1 MSSPVE
7 RAAFSAVCWD
17 DRPGGGGQPI
27 CTGLPAGWRTG
38 PPIRLSASPAHP
50 ASSFGGS
57 AVCAGALLG
66 VAVFGFCG
74 VRRGYSAGLYS
85 RSFGGRAGMGR
96 HCRQGLAARIYPNV
110 EAFGCGVGTFHTSRK
125 ENNKNLYKNRKKTIC
140 NRAKMGYN
148 KTESRAKEKGRCRRW
163 KTERSAWF
171 SAGAVWP

>member
-1 MSSPVE
+1 MSSPGE

-27 CTGLPAGWRTG
+27 CTGLPAGRRTG
-38 PPIRLSASPAHP
+38 SCVWFSASPAHP
-50 ASSFGGS
+50 ASPFGGS
-57 AVCAGALLG
+57 SVCAGAPLG

-110 EAFGCGVGTFHTSRK
+110 EAFGCGVGTFRIPRE